1 MSSTTLTRETFDQAV
16 RANDLLVVE
25 FALPSSPLPVLDGP
39 ALEILAQR
47 LGDVAFARIDGA
59 EAPAIAAMFGLG
71 SGPAL
76 LIFRR
81 QVVLYLESGEH
92 SAERVEALVRQ
103 IQALDMDA
111 IQAAIEEEKRAEM
124 ALRMRRVCPTA
135 RRGPLQGS

>member
-1 MSSTTLTRETFDQAV
+1 MSFTTLTRETFDQFV
-16 RANDLLVVE
+16 KANDLLVVE
-25 FALPSSPLPVLDGP
+25 FGLPSSPMPVLDSP

-59 EAPAIAAMFGLG
+59 EEPAIAAMFGLV

-111 IQAAIEEEKRAEM
+111 IQAAIKEEKRAEM